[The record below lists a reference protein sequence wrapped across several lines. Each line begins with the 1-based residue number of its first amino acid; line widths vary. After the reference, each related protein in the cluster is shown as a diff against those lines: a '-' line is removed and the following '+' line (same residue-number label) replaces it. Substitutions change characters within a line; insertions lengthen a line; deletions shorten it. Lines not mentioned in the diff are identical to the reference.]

1 MKLKR
6 AHIKSLEK
14 VGGDVRGSVFK
25 LSLDSKD
32 FLLLEMRKGS
42 FRGGH
47 YHDRKTVHIVL
58 SGQIRFEFYDLS
70 TRKKTEEYLESMQ
83 VVDIPPGIAHLLEAL
98 DESLF
103 MEPLDEDR
111 VTVVYEEQRKRVKEY
126 LESSKH

>member
-1 MKLKR
+1 MRWKQ

-14 VGGDVRGSVFK
+14 VGGDARGSVFK
-25 LSLDSKD
+25 LSVDSQD

-58 SGQIRFEFYDLS
+58 AGTIRFELCDLS
-70 TRKKTEEYLESMQ
+70 TGKQSEEYLESMQ
-83 VVDIPPGIAHLLEAL
+83 VVEIPPSIAHLLEAV
-98 DESLF
+98 DESVF

-111 VTVVYEEQRKRVKEY
+111 VTIVYEKQRKRVKEY